1 MPGAAQAAHDEEVN
15 MGFDDFEDLL
25 ELSSGGHGKPCLV
38 QLGRALHKDGATTG
52 YAWSSG
58 RIGATVS
65 KGWVRIRRRLGVMG
79 RGNEGDNDLRLD
91 RDELRALLVAC
102 EDWAKRRNDWAAF
115 YSSGSG
121 HPPGFGC
128 STTWYQPPGK
138 NAKRVRL
145 GERTFGRPRG
155 EELLGRDE
163 LVPLVPEG
171 KLAVSVLVE
180 ADIWRRG
187 EKHGPAEGSLVG
199 ARYRLGGE
207 AVFIAERGGAEVQC
221 RGRTVHLEPG
231 EEEFVAALLE
241 ATA

>member
-1 MPGAAQAAHDEEVN
+1 
-15 MGFDDFEDLL
+15 
-25 ELSSGGHGKPCLV
+25 
-38 QLGRALHKDGATTG
+38 
-52 YAWSSG
+52 
-58 RIGATVS
+58 
-65 KGWVRIRRRLGVMG
+65 MG